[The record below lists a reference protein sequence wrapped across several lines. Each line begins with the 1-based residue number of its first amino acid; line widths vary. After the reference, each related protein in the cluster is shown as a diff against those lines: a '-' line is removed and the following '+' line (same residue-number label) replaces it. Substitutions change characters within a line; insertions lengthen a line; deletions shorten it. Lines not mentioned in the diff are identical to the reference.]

1 MNSAGQTL
9 LVDHATVHDACHYTA
24 AVVVHFQCYTL
35 HTHTHA
41 HTHAHAH
48 THTVCDPTLA
58 TGSLTINSIEHSPK
72 THLPAA
78 STQLPVIYYNI
89 ISCRSD
95 WQCLQLACSIH
106 RHFTN
111 KKMNP
116 CLRMFQAPIWRL
128 LAQHKFIMNTFPMH
142 MLHDQSSTK
151 L

>member
-1 MNSAGQTL
+1 MIYEQCRSDL
-9 LVDHATVHDACHYTA
+9 ACGSCHRAWCEPLYSSRRRSLSVLYPA
-24 AVVVHFQCYTL
+24 
-35 HTHTHA
+35 HTHTRT
-41 HTHAHAH
+41 HTH

-95 WQCLQLACSIH
+95 WQCLQLACLIH

-128 LAQHKFIMNTFPMH
+128 LAQHKVIINTFPMH